1 MKERGRGQPVMTE
14 PQTMQSDRV
23 PREAIRRDALTA
35 FGMDPVP
42 GELVESIRALGITH
56 PLVLVPHG
64 DGFCVVCGHR
74 RLEAAEVL
82 GLDTVPAHLMEPMPG
97 ADRLMWNLQENRAHR
112 RYTDIEKGRILH
124 RLHSAGVGEAELVA
138 GVLPVLGEPKTRKRA
153 ADLLGV
159 RVFAESFQRLLHELN
174 IPLRVF
180 SLVTKWDEA
189 DRAAAERLF
198 AQLRPGHNKWRAVL
212 ETVDETATRDG
223 IAPAEVLEHAAILK
237 TLEDASLS
245 TNEKYDAIFS
255 WLHARRYPHL
265 SELQSRVRR
274 AAERL
279 QLDPK
284 TKLKL
289 PENFEQDLV
298 KIELKF
304 STEEELTRQVEKLF
318 GACDA
323 EALKELLRTLKD
335 PIT

>member
-1 MKERGRGQPVMTE
+1 MTE
-14 PQTMQSDRV
+14 SQTTQSDRV
-23 PREAIRRDALTA
+23 PREAIQKDALTA
-35 FGMDPVP
+35 FGMGPVP

-56 PLVLVPHG
+56 PLVLIPYE

-74 RLEAAEVL
+74 RLEAAELL
-82 GLDTVPAHLMEPMPG
+82 GLDTVPAHLVEPMPE
-97 ADRLMWNLQENRAHR
+97 ADRLMCNLQENRAHR

-124 RLHSAGVGEAELVA
+124 RLRSAGIEETALVTE
-138 GVLPVLGEPKTRKRA
+138 VLPILGEPKTRRRA
-153 ADLLGV
+153 VDLLSV
-159 RVFAESFQRLLHELN
+159 HVFAESFQRLMHELN

-180 SLVTKWDEA
+180 VVMTKWGDA
-189 DRAAAERLF
+189 DRAAAEHLF
-198 AQLRPGHNKWRAVL
+198 SQLRPGHNKWRSVL
-212 ETVDETATRDG
+212 EMVDEIATRDA
-223 IAPAEVLEHAAILK
+223 IAPADVLVHAAILK
-237 TLEDASLS
+237 TLEDASLPS
-245 TNEKYDAIFS
+245 NEKYDAIFS
-255 WLHARRYPHL
+255 RLHARRYPHL
-265 SELQSRVRR
+265 SDLQSRVRK

-335 PIT
+335 PIA